1 MVINRKTIS
10 GMMILVLALV
20 AWYAGGEGI
29 AETSSSGGVPET
41 VKLGS
46 LAKSYEPVGF
56 SHEKHSSFADDCAS
70 CHHNSPAGET
80 PACGACHPASA
91 GSTKSDAPELKEAYH
106 KQCIDCHNEFGV
118 GPTGCMECHTKKTVV
133 KTTSAPGGKQPK
145 LTVQDGPETCT
156 INSLEKIYQP
166 VEFPHNLHAEMSGDC
181 TECHHHSPA
190 GETPACGGCHG
201 EPFNPKNLNMPGLK
215 GAYHLQCLGCH
226 REMGVGST
234 GCSGECHIKKTD
246 ESG

>member
-1 MVINRKTIS
+1 MVIDRKTLSAI
-10 GMMILVLALV
+10 MILALILV
-20 AWYAGGEGI
+20 VWYAGGEGI
-29 AETSSSGGVPET
+29 AETSSSGGIPET

-80 PACGACHPASA
+80 PACGECHAATAASA
-91 GSTKSDAPELKEAYH
+91 KSGVPELKEAYH
-106 KQCIDCHNEFGV
+106 GQCISCHKDIGV
-118 GPTGCMECHTKKTVV
+118 GPSGCMECHTKKVV
-133 KTTSAPGGKQPK
+133 VTPTSASGGKK
-145 LTVQDGPETCT
+145 TRITAKDGPETCT
-156 INSLEKIYQP
+156 INSLEKNYQP
-166 VEFPHNLHAEMSGDC
+166 VEFPHNLHAEMSSGCAD
-181 TECHHHSPA
+181 CHHHSPE
-190 GETPACGGCHG
+190 GETPSCGGCHG

-226 REMGVGST
+226 REMGVGTT
-234 GCSGECHIKKTD
+234 GCSGECHTKKSG